1 MVSVSPAPT
10 VNAQRAATLPFGSA
24 RAPRQ
29 QREQVDVLHLLHGGE
44 ALLQREQPVAQ
55 RVVDR
60 CGKGDCPA
68 QGLNHRQHARAC
80 PAGLRCFGVAERRHI
95 HLHAV
100 FLHPR
105 QHQRVGL
112 RAVAR
117 VLQARLH
124 QQGRRVRLQRVGEGH
139 LRAHR
144 LAGQARG
151 LVDQRQAF
159 VGHLHAQHSG
169 LARAARR
176 DDFERRWAQR
186 ACGKQPPRVG
196 DAEKLL
202 AEKVLLA
209 SVLVPH
215 GVDEPA
221 AESPVAVRR
230 AVACNHEGRYA
241 VAQHIIAG
249 SSVRFWSVG

>member
-1 MVSVSPAPT
+1 
-10 VNAQRAATLPFGSA
+10 
-24 RAPRQ
+24 
-29 QREQVDVLHLLHGGE
+29 
-44 ALLQREQPVAQ
+44 
-55 RVVDR
+55 VVDR
-60 CGKGDCPA
+60 RGEGDCPA
-68 QGLNHRQHARAC
+68 QGLDQRQYARAC
-80 PAGLRCFGVAERRHI
+80 AAGLRRFGVAERRHI

-100 FLHPR
+100 ILYPR
-105 QHQRVGL
+105 QQQCVGL
-112 RAVAR
+112 RAVGC
-117 VLQARLH
+117 VLQARFDE
-124 QQGRRVRLQRVGEGH
+124 QRGRVRLQRVGEGH

-221 AESPVAVRR
+221 AESPVAVRW

-249 SSVRFWSVG
+249 SPVAFWSVG